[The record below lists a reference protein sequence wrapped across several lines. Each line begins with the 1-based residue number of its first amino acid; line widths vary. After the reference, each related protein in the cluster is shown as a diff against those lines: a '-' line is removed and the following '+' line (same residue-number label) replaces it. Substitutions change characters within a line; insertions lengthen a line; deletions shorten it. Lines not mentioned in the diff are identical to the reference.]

1 MEKLDKAIK
10 DLKKQYDT
18 GVIMDLRK
26 KDPLPKV
33 ERVPV
38 SSPKIGELLGGGG
51 SPRGRVIVIYGP
63 ESGGK
68 TSLCSYIAG
77 IYQNTTFEFMT
88 DEGELKERK
97 GVVVFIDAE
106 HSFDPEFAKVH
117 NFDISQCILV
127 QPDNGE
133 QALHIAIELIST
145 GEVDMVIIDS
155 LAACTP
161 IAEIEADMDQQQ
173 MGLQARMFSKFFRK
187 AIAVVGQTKTT
198 LLCTNQIR
206 DQIGLY
212 AGGPQMPGGRA
223 IRFYSSV
230 LIEVKRKDWVMD
242 GDSPSG
248 IIIAAKSI
256 KNKTAP
262 PMKKH
267 LIEMSFTKG
276 FDSHLEW
283 IDYAIQYDIIQNPG
297 QGSYI
302 LFNGTKLRGK
312 AKVIDFY
319 SDPSNAEEYEKVIA
333 KTKERMYANSSITR
347 VSVESPEDEKEVREL
362 LDGEDPYEET
372 TDENNS
378 EEE

>member
-1 MEKLDKAIK
+1 MEKLDKTIR
-10 DLKKQYDT
+10 DLKKKYDS

-26 KDPLPKV
+26 NEAPPKV

-38 SSPKIGELLGGGG
+38 DSPKIGELLGYGGYA
-51 SPRGRVIVIYGP
+51 RGRVIVIYGP

-68 TSLCSYIAG
+68 TSLCSYMAG
-77 IYQNTTFEFMT
+77 TCQKTTFEYMT

-161 IAEIEADMDQQQ
+161 IAEIEADMDQMQ

-187 AIAVVGQTKTT
+187 AIAITGQTKTT
-198 LLCTNQIR
+198 VLCTNQIR
-206 DQIGLY
+206 DSIGMY
-212 AGGPQMPGGRA
+212 SGGPQMPGGRA

-242 GDSPSG
+242 GNDPSG

-267 LIEMSFTKG
+267 LLEMSFTKG

-302 LFNGTKLRGK
+302 LYNGTKVRGK
-312 AKVIDFY
+312 GKVIDFY
-319 SDPSNAEEYEKVIA
+319 SDPENSEEYDIVIA
-333 KTKERMYANSSITR
+333 KTKERMYAKAGVAR
-347 VSVESPEDEKEVREL
+347 VSVDSEEDEKEVREL
-362 LDGEDPYEET
+362 LDGEDPYVEE
-372 TDENNS
+372 S
-378 EEE
+378 QEEGEK

>member
-10 DLKKQYDT
+10 DLKKQYDA

-77 IYQNTTFEFMT
+77 TYQKTTFEYIT

-133 QALHIAIELIST
+133 QALDIAISLIST
-145 GEVDMVIIDS
+145 GEVDLVVIDS

-173 MGLQARMFSKFFRK
+173 MGLQARMLGKFFRK
-187 AIAVVGQTKTT
+187 AVAIIKKSNCT
-198 LLCTNQIR
+198 LLCVNQTR
-206 DQIGLY
+206 ASIGTYGNPTCVTPDCL
-212 AGGPQMPGGRA
+212 
-223 IRFYSSV
+223 V
-230 LIEVKRKDWVMD
+230 
-242 GDSPSG
+242 
-248 IIIAAKSI
+248 
-256 KNKTAP
+256 
-262 PMKKH
+262 
-267 LIEMSFTKG
+267 
-276 FDSHLEW
+276 
-283 IDYAIQYDIIQNPG
+283 DI
-297 QGSYI
+297 
-302 LFNGTKLRGK
+302 L
-312 AKVIDFY
+312 
-319 SDPSNAEEYEKVIA
+319 
-333 KTKERMYANSSITR
+333 
-347 VSVESPEDEKEVREL
+347 
-362 LDGEDPYEET
+362 
-372 TDENNS
+372 
-378 EEE
+378 